1 MTWSAWV
8 MAKHCFVIMWFS
20 VGILVY
26 LTLLI
31 NTVLAITHADRV
43 ESGWSFQTPK
53 TAFSGTFKGS
63 QVPADRGRPRSWP
76 PLPPTRTREIG
87 PPHPDRQIWDRG
99 HSFVAS
105 RSEKVGPPQNW
116 EVPQNHDFEVI
127 EPVNLGQLLILK
139 CPRFLEMVIPKWLTR
154 QISRLTRNLCSEARR
169 SQTYRF
175 VVKSRTNTRFASAR
189 RALRADARTEANRV
203 FVLFLSTKR
212 YA

>member
-1 MTWSAWV
+1 M
-8 MAKHCFVIMWFS
+8 
-20 VGILVY
+20 
-26 LTLLI
+26 
-31 NTVLAITHADRV
+31 
-43 ESGWSFQTPK
+43 QTM
-53 TAFSGTFKGS
+53 S
-63 QVPADRGRPRSWP
+63 SWP

-154 QISRLTRNLCSEARR
+154 QICRLTRKFHYA
-169 SQTYRF
+169 YRF
-175 VVKSRTNTRFASAR
+175 VDKNRTNTRFASVRASARSTR
-189 RALRADARTEANRV
+189 RAEANRV
-203 FVLFLSTKR
+203 FVLDLTTKR
-212 YA
+212 YVCKRLASLHKFVASLCGEATLILELCEKTHI